1 MACESER
8 GMSGTAIV
16 TGGCGGIGA
25 ATAARLSQAGFT
37 VYATDLA
44 AVTERAADEILST
57 ADHHLAH
64 DVAEED
70 SWTSV
75 VDQVMSA
82 EGRVDVLVNNAGVGN
97 MTTAANET
105 VAGWNRVI
113 GITQMGVWLGM
124 RAVAPHMIAQ
134 GGGSIVNVASIFG
147 SSGGKGDMFSY
158 HAAKGA
164 VLSMT
169 KNAAVLWGP
178 EQVRVNTVS
187 PGFVRTPSLD
197 RVTDEPRL
205 AWMTSD
211 APLGR
216 IATSAEIANAITF
229 LAGQESGFTTGADL
243 VVDGGWLAR

>member
-1 MACESER
+1 
-8 GMSGTAIV
+8 MSRTAIV

-25 ATAARLSQAGFT
+25 ATAAKLSRAGYT
-37 VYATDLA
+37 VFATDLA
-44 AVTERAADEILST
+44 AVTESASDEILAT

-64 DVAEED
+64 DVADED
-70 SWTSV
+70 SWALV
-75 VDQVMSA
+75 VEQVMAA
-82 EGRVDVLVNNAGVGN
+82 EGGVDVLVNNAGVGN
-97 MTTAANET
+97 MMTAADET

-124 RAVAPHMIAQ
+124 RAVAPLMIAR

-147 SSGGKGDMFSY
+147 SSGGNGDMFSY

-178 EQVRVNTVS
+178 KKVRVNSVS
-187 PGFVRTPSLD
+187 PGFVQTPSLD
-197 RVTDEPRL
+197 RFTDEARL

-216 IATSAEIANAITF
+216 IATSTEIANAIAF

-243 VVDGGWLAR
+243 IVDGGWLAR